1 MSAAGQSASS
11 ATSRAVWLRRDAE
24 KVAGALPPLLAEA
37 ERLAAIVAMGLHG
50 RRKAGP
56 GETFWQYRRAVPG
69 DTLSDVDWRRS
80 ARSDHLYIR
89 EMEWEAAQSVSIWAD
104 RARSMD
110 YRGAAAQR
118 TKAER
123 AALLALALS
132 VLLIKAGER
141 VALMGTDAAQPR
153 MGENQ
158 LRRMAV
164 GLAREQAEP
173 PDFGAPPTD
182 PLVRGGRAVFLS
194 DFMGPRAGV
203 LAALAAAAEIGVT
216 GTLVQILDDSEEA
229 FPFDGRT
236 MFESMGGTVRFETQ
250 RARALRDA
258 YQARLAERREALQLA
273 ARSAGWRCL
282 FHRTS
287 ESPRKALLWLYV
299 ALGGLR

>member
-1 MSAAGQSASS
+1 VTAVRQSASS

-118 TKAER
+118 TKR
-123 AALLALALS
+123 KDVIGSPLLLWYNSLIWPAVSNSPALS
-132 VLLIKAGER
+132 PGI
-141 VALMGTDAAQPR
+141 TI
-153 MGENQ
+153 
-158 LRRMAV
+158 
-164 GLAREQAEP
+164 
-173 PDFGAPPTD
+173 
-182 PLVRGGRAVFLS
+182 S
-194 DFMGPRAGV
+194 
-203 LAALAAAAEIGVT
+203 
-216 GTLVQILDDSEEA
+216 
-229 FPFDGRT
+229 
-236 MFESMGGTVRFETQ
+236 
-250 RARALRDA
+250 
-258 YQARLAERREALQLA
+258 
-273 ARSAGWRCL
+273 SAGCS
-282 FHRTS
+282 RTP
-287 ESPRKALLWLYV
+287 PR
-299 ALGGLR
+299 LGAMLPRISA